1 MPNNGM
7 QPTCKE
13 SRASAPALY
22 QIEIMQKAAILKCG
36 LLFLLIAAFVGMLYF
51 TSATASLRD
60 TYQPGIE
67 RLHILL
73 NPIYISIFVV
83 VSVVVVRSGWLFG
96 LAKTYFIVAFI
107 CCVVMGVFV
116 SIYHGAAGGWVL
128 PEDRTL
134 SATIERSLSQPSFS
148 GRSTARVAFNGLV
161 VLLALGITLYVGRK
175 RYNKAN

>member
-1 MPNNGM
+1 MHN
-7 QPTCKE
+7 KE
-13 SRASAPALY
+13 FKPLY
-22 QIEIMQKAAILKCG
+22 QIEIMQKAAIWKYS

-73 NPIYISIFVV
+73 NPIYISVFVV
-83 VSVVVVRSGWLFG
+83 VSAVAVRSSWLLG
-96 LAKTYFIVAFI
+96 MAKTYFIVALI

-116 SIYHGAAGGWVL
+116 STYHGAASSWVF
-128 PEDRTL
+128 PEDRTF
-134 SATIERSLSQPSFS
+134 SATIERALFQPSFS
-148 GRSTARVAFNGLV
+148 GRSTVSVAFNGLV

-175 RYNKAN
+175 RYNKTN